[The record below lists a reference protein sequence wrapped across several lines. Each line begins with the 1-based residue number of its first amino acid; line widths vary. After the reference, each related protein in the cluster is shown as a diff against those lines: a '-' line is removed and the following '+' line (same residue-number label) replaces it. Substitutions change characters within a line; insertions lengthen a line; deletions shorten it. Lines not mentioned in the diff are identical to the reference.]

1 MKPAE
6 LLALLRDFYTDKRA
20 QRNRHAASAR
30 LVRVYDFNNTYQ
42 YILNRE
48 DAHLSWLREAIE
60 LLGGTLTEPPAP
72 AEPTAVPARS
82 DPTAETV
89 RGDAETTRALIEKW
103 QGRFDA
109 VTHARHRLMLN
120 VVLGEMREH
129 QRFFEQA
136 AAGRTDL
143 LGRRTSGMDPVGG
156 VMPTR
161 WVE

>member
-1 MKPAE
+1 MKPAD
-6 LLALLRDFYTDKRA
+6 LLALLRDFYADKRA
-20 QRNRHAASAR
+20 QRDRHAANAR

-48 DAHLSWLREAIE
+48 DAHLTWLREAIE
-60 LLGGTLTEPPAP
+60 SLGGTVPAP
-72 AEPTAVPARS
+72 PEQAPEAARLDSTAGAVRS
-82 DPTAETV
+82 
-89 RGDAETTRALIEKW
+89 DAETTRALVEKW
-103 QGRFDA
+103 QGRFGT
-109 VTHARHRLMLN
+109 VTDARHKLMLN
-120 VVLGEMREH
+120 VIVGEMREH